1 MRRIIKRVNNAENI
15 NLIPSVTI
23 NIFTKNHTLSG
34 SEENNPAIST
44 DFGNSD
50 ARTGTNACTTKYRP
64 KNRMNETGIS
74 VSTLKR
80 LASGEREPKLIEIRQ
95 IAKATGKKSSV
106 ACIW

>member
-1 MRRIIKRVNNAENI
+1 
-15 NLIPSVTI
+15 
-23 NIFTKNHTLSG
+23 
-34 SEENNPAIST
+34 
-44 DFGNSD
+44 
-50 ARTGTNACTTKYRP
+50 
-64 KNRMNETGIS
+64 MNETGIS